1 MPTIGSY
8 AQQLSMLNQLNRN
21 YASMNKHMTAIATGN
36 KINSAKDDA
45 SGFSI
50 GKRMNVEIGALDQ
63 AAANT
68 QTGASMLKVADGSMS
83 NTLDIL
89 QHLKEKALAAANST
103 ANDRDRAAIQQ
114 ELNQFIDQ
122 IMIIL

>member
-89 QHLKEKALAAANST
+89 QHLK
-103 ANDRDRAAIQQ
+103 
-114 ELNQFIDQ
+114 
-122 IMIIL
+122 